1 MLSEIKGFLLLKNES
16 FIYFFDSNKI
26 LKLSILVILLSYLA
40 GAYQPFINDPNLNFS
55 YTELLIKFI
64 VLLMQGAFIISG
76 FYFLGITFFASNKR
90 VGLSSNNEI
99 INDENYKI
107 LTIRRIF
114 QLISFSQLP
123 VIFGLI
129 FTFIGINTFPGSVG
143 FFIFINTILLISLYS
158 CQNVKDAL
166 SGKKYESLKP
176 EDIVFLSLTEE
187 KDFLSWFNSGKNPSS
202 EWRFHQDI
210 YKNKWEAKAI
220 VHAHS
225 PHATAVSTHGK
236 SIPPFHYM
244 IALAGGE
251 DIRCSEYAT
260 FGTHELS
267 VNMIKA
273 LKDRKACLMANHGQ
287 VAFGENLSK
296 AFELAQEVENICH
309 QYIIAL
315 KMGEPKNLSLAEM
328 KKILEKVKNYKSS

>member
-1 MLSEIKGFLLLKNES
+1 MKNLKEREEVIEYSIKLNTTNLSPLRSGN
-16 FIYFFDSNKI
+16 
-26 LKLSILVILLSYLA
+26 
-40 GAYQPFINDPNLNFS
+40 
-55 YTELLIKFI
+55 
-64 VLLMQGAFIISG
+64 ISVRG
-76 FYFLGITFFASNKR
+76 VEDGI
-90 VGLSSNNEI
+90 E
-99 INDENYKI
+99 
-107 LTIRRIF
+107 
-114 QLISFSQLP
+114 
-123 VIFGLI
+123 
-129 FTFIGINTFPGSVG
+129 G
-143 FFIFINTILLISLYS
+143 FFITP
-158 CQNVKDAL
+158 

-187 KDFLSWFNSGKNPSS
+187 KDFLSWFNSKNPSS

-225 PHATAVSTHGK
+225 PNASAVSTHGK

-251 DIRCSEYAT
+251 DIKCAEYAT

-267 VNMIKA
+267 MNIVKA
-273 LKDRKACLMANHGQ
+273 LKDRKACLMSNHGQ

-309 QYIIAL
+309 QYVIAL
-315 KMGEPKNLSLAEM
+315 KMGEPKNLSFAEM
-328 KKILEKVKNYKSS
+328 KKILEKVKNYKSG